1 MFIFYL
7 PAILSVYKISKFP
20 LSILILKL
28 KAILNP
34 SFETKATILLGETYH
49 VIIHQSKIDSKYW
62 YEIIIN
68 NESKLK
74 EENTNPKSYSTVR
87 FYTSDSFYHTFS
99 SGIGNVCNLKIQ
111 QSGKSRIFIRINLK
125 CHQHKKLRNM

>member
-20 LSILILKL
+20 LSILILLL

-49 VIIHQSKIDSKYW
+49 VIIQQSKIDSKYW

-74 EENTNPKSYSTVR
+74 EENTIPKSYSTVR
-87 FYTSDSFYHTFS
+87 FYTSDSFYDTFS

-111 QSGKSRIFIRINLK
+111 QSGKCIN
-125 CHQHKKLRNM
+125 

>member
-34 SFETKATILLGETYH
+34 SFEKSTTKATILLGETYH
-49 VIIHQSKIDSKYW
+49 VIIQQSKIESKYW

-74 EENTNPKSYSTVR
+74 EENTIPNSYSTVR
-87 FYTSDSFYHTFS
+87 FYTSDSFYPTFS
-99 SGIGNVCNLKIQ
+99 SGIGKVCNLKIQ
-111 QSGKSRIFIRINLK
+111 QSGKCLN
-125 CHQHKKLRNM
+125 